1 MDTPLSLEQALKSL
15 GTLPNNLKII
25 MKIVL
30 GEPLQEDELCDEIIL
45 VASSQDLALEDPLL
59 WARAF
64 LYEQGRDIKELSR
77 LATTRSDF
85 KRFISLEDQAQKVK
99 ADLVIPNYD
108 VSQEAIETVLAL
120 KSSIENFENLKKNS
134 EVRIQES
141 ESISG
146 GFRPATELLHH

>member
-1 MDTPLSLEQALKSL
+1 VKIMDTPLSLEQALKSL

-64 LYEQGRDIKELSR
+64 LYEQAKDIKKLSR
-77 LATTRSDF
+77 VATTRSDF

-120 KSSIENFENLKKNS
+120 KSSIEHFENIK
-134 EVRIQES
+134 V
-141 ESISG
+141 
-146 GFRPATELLHH
+146 

>member
-30 GEPLQEDELCDEIIL
+30 GEPLQEDELFDEIIL

-64 LYEQGRDIKELSR
+64 LHEQAKDIKKLSR
-77 LATTRSDF
+77 VATTRSDF

-108 VSQEAIETVLAL
+108 VSQEAIETVLTP
-120 KSSIENFENLKKNS
+120 KSLIEHYEKI
-134 EVRIQES
+134 EV
-141 ESISG
+141 
-146 GFRPATELLHH
+146 